1 MKGQLESKREK
12 HLTLNSPS
20 AERLSDSACFGLDY
34 KDLASGACEVWGFPS
49 ACRVAGTGGS
59 PRSKGRRRD
68 TSSPRVDRRL
78 KLPLLWHAPAR
89 IAASK
94 LDFGDIQARGL
105 LQAALGFQ
113 PSLVAPANTCPRPEE
128 GHTRRRSRVLRFL
141 ALCCA

>member
-1 MKGQLESKREK
+1 MG
-12 HLTLNSPS
+12 
-20 AERLSDSACFGLDY
+20 LS
-34 KDLASGACEVWGFPS
+34 S

-105 LQAALGFQ
+105 LQAALGFSPVWWHRRILALDLRKAHPSQVSCSPILGSLLRLMEAARARPGRRNQ
-113 PSLVAPANTCPRPEE
+113 PTGCPARGCEAGMRVEPAPAD
-128 GHTRRRSRVLRFL
+128 GRSRPL
-141 ALCCA
+141 